1 MKPKAVLVLEPT
13 GGRSTSRF
21 RAWLV
26 VHDASGDRV
35 TPFEGG
41 RPSNVEEETVEVEL
55 CLDHFQKETCDIATV
70 LVVDGYAFEGRVALE
85 TVQDRWPHVSVY
97 RASRCDADQQR
108 PDLHWVLA
116 YTWRCLEQIEATKR
130 AKISVPAK

>member
-55 CLDHFQKETCDIATV
+55 CLDHFQKGNMRHCHCA
-70 LVVDGYAFEGRVALE
+70 GGRWLCV
-85 TVQDRWPHVSVY
+85 
-97 RASRCDADQQR
+97 
-108 PDLHWVLA
+108 
-116 YTWRCLEQIEATKR
+116 
-130 AKISVPAK
+130 